1 MVILKS
7 DANAYI
13 KIINRYSSKS
23 LISKEAKI
31 AINEIE
37 MAPKNNI
44 INELEIIK
52 DFSMLLFAMYFMQ
65 TEFKPS
71 DEITRTTP
79 NMLSINE

>member
-1 MVILKS
+1 MLKS

-23 LISKEAKI
+23 VKNKEAKI

-37 MAPKNNI
+37 MAAKNNI
-44 INELEIIK
+44 TNELEIIK
-52 DFSMLLFAMYFMQ
+52 DFSIPLFAIYFIQ
-65 TEFKPS
+65 TLFRPS

>member
-1 MVILKS
+1 MLKS

-23 LISKEAKI
+23 VKNKEAKI

-37 MAPKNNI
+37 MAAKNNI
-44 INELEIIK
+44 TNELEIIK
-52 DFSMLLFAMYFMQ
+52 DFSIPLFAIYFIQ
-65 TEFKPS
+65 TEFRPS